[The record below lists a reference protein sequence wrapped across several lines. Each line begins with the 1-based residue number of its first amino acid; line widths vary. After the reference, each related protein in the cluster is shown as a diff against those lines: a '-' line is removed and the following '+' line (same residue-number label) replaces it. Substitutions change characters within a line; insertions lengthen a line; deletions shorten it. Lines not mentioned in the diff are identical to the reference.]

1 MSTFLYPTSEPYFYH
16 ERKNFPTLWTRR
28 ISITDIVRKH
38 CSKQTC
44 FGKDVSVRKHSLD
57 FSLAK
62 TRCKY
67 HVTNSLTL
75 TFFRS
80 SARLL
85 LFVSLIISN
94 SSSFILLNNSI
105 SFDKEY
111 SKAFANAS
119 IKSLM

>member
-44 FGKDVSVRKHSLD
+44 FGKGVSVRKHSLD
-57 FSLAK
+57 FSLVK
-62 TRCKY
+62 TRCKC

>member
-1 MSTFLYPTSEPYFYH
+1 MDE
-16 ERKNFPTLWTRR
+16 KNLHNR
-28 ISITDIVRKH
+28 H
-38 CSKQTC
+38 CSQTL
-44 FGKDVSVRKHSLD
+44 FETDVFRERCIYVEKHSLD
-57 FSLAK
+57 FSPAK
-62 TRCKY
+62 TRCKR

-80 SARLL
+80 SARFL

-105 SFDKEY
+105 SFFNEY